1 MHEKVFIHSIECLAH
16 KETANLCVKKT
27 SFSKPYILAIMS
39 KLIKKQWQSVSWQLS
54 LNFKA
59 QLQNQ
64 EKVINENGSC
74 TFKRNKLRND
84 KNYLSIYWLC
94 FLQKSA
100 WSREGSW
107 EVQVIWTICSTSGA
121 VAMTTMGEPRRD
133 VTGETTRISSRT
145 L

>member
-39 KLIKKQWQSVSWQLS
+39 KLIKKQWRSVSWQLS

-64 EKVINENGSC
+64 ENVINENGSC
-74 TFKRNKLRND
+74 TFKRNKLRKD

-100 WSREGSW
+100 WSRGR
-107 EVQVIWTICSTSGA
+107 VLGGTSNLNY
-121 VAMTTMGEPRRD
+121 MLQNSGEK
-133 VTGETTRISSRT
+133 TYQFNNYLKYSFII
-145 L
+145 